1 MLIQTISR
9 TLQAFGR
16 GWLIFALPLLSFGCL
31 VNTEHQIN
39 YGLNHYNMGL
49 YNQAIP
55 ALVSAESAL
64 AKTNPPDPR
73 LPQVQ
78 IALGDMAS
86 AESRNDLAEGFYKK
100 ALISSEQLAVPS
112 TTSVRNSL
120 VHGGNF
126 YLHVKR
132 PAEALPL
139 LLRAA
144 GISEKAPGFPRTLYA
159 IDLDNLAQA
168 HMGLGREKEGRALCL
183 QALRVL
189 ENAKPEPEAPK
200 AQGIIYF
207 NLAVSHEKQHENA
220 EAESY
225 FNNSLEVL
233 SPRVGPKAGSPSEIR
248 TLIKEYAGFL
258 RGLGRTDEA
267 IQIEARMPKPILQ

>member
-1 MLIQTISR
+1 LIQINSR
-9 TLQAFGR
+9 TLHAIGR
-16 GWLIFALPLLSFGCL
+16 GCLIFALPVLFCGCL

-55 ALVSAESAL
+55 ALVSAERSL

-73 LPQVQ
+73 LPRIQ

-86 AESRNDLAEGFYKK
+86 AENRNDLAEEFYKK
-100 ALISSEQLAVPS
+100 ALVASERLAVPDK
-112 TTSVRNSL
+112 TSVRNSL

-126 YLHVKR
+126 YLNLKR
-132 PAEALPL
+132 PSEALPL
-139 LLRAA
+139 LLRAVA
-144 GISEKAPGFPRTLYA
+144 ISEKAPDFPRTLYA

-168 HMGLGREKEGRALCL
+168 YMGLGREQEGRALSL
-183 QALRVL
+183 QALGVID
-189 ENAKPEPEAPK
+189 NAKSEPEALK
-200 AQGIIYF
+200 ARGIIYF
-207 NLAVSHEKQHENA
+207 NLGVSHEKQHENA

-225 FNNSLEVL
+225 FIRSLEVL
-233 SPRVGPKAGSPSEIR
+233 SPRTGPKAGSLSEIR
-248 TLIKEYAGFL
+248 TLINEYAGFL

-267 IQIEARMPKPILQ
+267 NQVESRMPKPILP